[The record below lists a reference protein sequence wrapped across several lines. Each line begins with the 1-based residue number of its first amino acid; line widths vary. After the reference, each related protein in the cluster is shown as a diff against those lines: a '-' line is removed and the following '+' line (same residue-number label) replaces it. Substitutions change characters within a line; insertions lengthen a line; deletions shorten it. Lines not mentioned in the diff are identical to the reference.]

1 MGTQG
6 TPMTE
11 LSNDDI
17 RIMIEVLEHFLISR
31 EDELIASNAGDREW
45 QQLMPYRQTLQNL
58 YFLATTY
65 GKEQEIQW
73 RLD

>member
-1 MGTQG
+1 
-6 TPMTE
+6 MTE

-31 EDELIASNAGDREW
+31 EEELIASNAGDREW